1 LDFHSVRR
9 GHQVFREVF
18 APCHGLK
25 YLTFR
30 DWEKFMTPMEV
41 KEFAQDYEC
50 PDTPAED
57 GSDRMRPCN
66 RADMYP
72 SPFKNK
78 EQAMF
83 SNNGAVPPDLSLMA
97 YARGQPNST
106 WPPHGRWAGWDYL
119 FNLLT
124 SYGRE
129 PPAGVEVPEGKHFN
143 PYFEGGVIGMPPPLN
158 DGMIEYEDGTPATV
172 SQMAKD
178 VTMFLAWAAD
188 PHQES
193 RVKSF
198 YKIFLSFGTLMVYG
212 LYASRVTL
220 NPFKFRQIS
229 FPKLG
234 K

>member
-1 LDFHSVRR
+1 MAHLHVKTEQLPWVRNNDPRSSLDFHSRIIPRSVRR

-30 DWEKFMTPMEV
+30 DWETSAHLLVADLSTAARPSAPRRRKFMTPMEV

-158 DGMIEYEDGTPATV
+158 DGMIEYEDGTPAT
-172 SQMAKD
+172 
-178 VTMFLAWAAD
+178 
-188 PHQES
+188 
-193 RVKSF
+193 
-198 YKIFLSFGTLMVYG
+198 
-212 LYASRVTL
+212 
-220 NPFKFRQIS
+220 
-229 FPKLG
+229 
-234 K
+234 